1 MGKILA
7 FLIWPAGLAV
17 IFGVAALLARR
28 ARARPAGPGRGSR
41 LPWLKDGPVPASAD
55 GTSGV
60 REAVRQAGLFLLLI
74 VAGAAVIFAV
84 MALLGQL
91 VRHGG
96 PSVDKPLYH
105 WVVTHRIHH
114 WKGLMNSLTKI
125 GDTWST
131 RMAAVSAAVCLAVT
145 WRRYRWLPAFAFL
158 VLSLLQRYLT
168 HGIHLVAH
176 RVGPPGFPHGTY
188 PSGGSE
194 RTIVFFGLI
203 AYFLW
208 REFSGRRV
216 TAIWAGA
223 AVAAVAFNEGYSRVY
238 LGMHWTTD
246 VLSGWFY
253 GILLLA
259 LFILATRVVMGPAR
273 RPEELVA
280 ADPAV
285 VRAAGNTVPQP
296 VGPAAQHARHARAS
310 ATPPRP
316 AAAPP
321 PTQRSAWGGPR

>member
-1 MGKILA
+1 VAKILL
-7 FLIWPAGLAV
+7 FLIWPAGMAV

-28 ARARPAGPGRGSR
+28 ARSGPAQPVPGSR
-41 LPWLKDGPVPASAD
+41 LPWLGDRPALA
-55 GTSGV
+55 GAGG
-60 REAVRQAGLFLLLI
+60 RAAIRQAGLYLVI
-74 VAGAAVIFAV
+74 IAAGTAVIFGV

-91 VRHGG
+91 VLHGG
-96 PSVDKPLYH
+96 PPVDKPIYH

-125 GDTWST
+125 GNTWST
-131 RMAAVSAAVCLAVT
+131 RMAVVSAAVCLAVT
-145 WRRYRWLPAFAFL
+145 WRRYRWLPAFAFI

-168 HGIHLVAH
+168 HGIHVVAH
-176 RVGPPGFPHGTY
+176 RVGPPGFPHGTF

-194 RTIVFFGLI
+194 RTVVFFGLI

-223 AVAAVAFNEGYSRVY
+223 AVAAVAFNEGYSRDY

-253 GILLLA
+253 GILLLS
-259 LFILATRVVMGPAR
+259 LFILATRVIMGPAR
-273 RPEELVA
+273 GPDEFA
-280 ADPAV
+280 AEYPAAV
-285 VRAAGNTVPQP
+285 TAAGSAVSQP
-296 VGPAAQHARHARAS
+296 AHPAAQPARAS
-310 ATPPRP
+310 AMPPARAP
-316 AAAPP
+316 AAPP
-321 PTQRSAWGGPR
+321 AWGPAMDGPQ

>member
-28 ARARPAGPGRGSR
+28 ARARPAGPESGAR
-41 LPWLKDGPVPASAD
+41 LPWLKDGPVPASAE
-55 GTSGV
+55 GTSRVG
-60 REAVRQAGLFLLLI
+60 EAIRQAGLFLLII
-74 VAGAAVIFAV
+74 VAGAAVVFAV

-91 VRHGG
+91 VLHGG
-96 PSVDKPLYH
+96 PSVDKPFYH
-105 WVVTHRIHH
+105 WVVTHRIHQ
-114 WKGLMNSLTKI
+114 WKGLMHSATKT
-125 GDTWST
+125 GNAWST
-131 RMAAVSAAVCLAVT
+131 RMAVVSAAVCLAVT

-158 VLSLLQRYLT
+158 VLSLLQRYVT
-168 HGIHLVAH
+168 HAIHLVAH
-176 RVGPPGFPHGTY
+176 RVGPPAFPHGTY

-194 RTIVFFGLI
+194 RTVVFFGLI

-223 AVAAVAFNEGYSRVY
+223 AVAALGFNEGYSRLY
-238 LGMHWTTD
+238 LGMHWSTD

-253 GILLLA
+253 GIMLLA

-273 RPEELVA
+273 RPEELLA
-280 ADPAV
+280 GDPAV
-285 VRAAGNTVPQP
+285 VSAAGNTVRQP
-296 VGPAAQHARHARAS
+296 VGPAAQPTQAS
-310 ATPPRP
+310 STPPPRP
-316 AAAPP
+316 GGVPP
-321 PTQRSAWGGPR
+321 PAQRPVWDGPQ

>member
-1 MGKILA
+1 MGKIA
-7 FLIWPAGLAV
+7 VFLIWPVGLAV
-17 IFGVAALLARR
+17 IFGVAALLARQ
-28 ARARPAGPGRGSR
+28 ARARPAGPGSGAR
-41 LPWLKDGPVPASAD
+41 LPWLRDGPVLASAE
-55 GTSGV
+55 GTSRVG
-60 REAVRQAGLFLLLI
+60 EAIRQAGLFLLII
-74 VAGAAVIFAV
+74 VAGAAVVFAV

-91 VRHGG
+91 VLHGG
-96 PSVDKPLYH
+96 PSVDKPFYH
-105 WVVTHRIHH
+105 WVVTHRIHQ
-114 WKGLMNSLTKI
+114 WKGLMHSATKT
-125 GDTWST
+125 GNAWST
-131 RMAAVSAAVCLAVT
+131 RMAVVSAAVCLAVT

-176 RVGPPGFPHGTY
+176 RVGPPGFLHGTY

-194 RTIVFFGLI
+194 RTVVFFGLI

-223 AVAAVAFNEGYSRVY
+223 AVAALAFNEGYSRIY
-238 LGMHWTTD
+238 LGMHWGTD

-273 RPEELVA
+273 RPEELLA
-280 ADPAV
+280 GDPAV
-285 VRAAGNTVPQP
+285 VPAAGNTAQP
-296 VGPAAQHARHARAS
+296 VGPAAQPARAS
-310 ATPPRP
+310 SMPPPRP
-316 AAAPP
+316 GAAPP
-321 PTQRSAWGGPR
+321 PAQRPVLDGPR